1 MLQQKRIRARLTI
14 GKKLTIG
21 VISLLLIVSGGIG
34 CLSYRQAYQAVYGQ
48 TGEVIPQM
56 ADQGAMVIRKQLDY
70 YLVAM
75 EGIAS
80 RDEIRAMNWHQQ
92 QPVLE
97 YETRRL
103 KLLGMG
109 VVTPD
114 GQALYSD
121 GQKASLGDRD
131 YFKKA
136 MKGEA
141 NFSGVII
148 SKVTHSPVMMI
159 AVPIKAPNGHQSAV
173 LIARLDGNWLSEIIK
188 PIRYGAKGYS
198 YIIDE
203 KGTLIAHANKEFVLQ
218 QKNFIEEAKTN
229 PEYIQLSLMFQR
241 MVRGE
246 SGFDDYPFMGSDRFF
261 GFAPIQGTGWSIAVG
276 AHKADVFHQLSSM
289 CRNIGISAL
298 VFMGIGICLT
308 LMISRNI
315 VLPIN
320 DCVGFTGLLAQG
332 NYSKDVPE
340 QFIRRNDELGD
351 LARAF
356 DTMTHNTRE
365 LLKDIGTGVQVVT
378 SSATD
383 LADVSQRMKEDSDN
397 TADNSNTVAAAAE
410 QMDKNMGN
418 VSRAM
423 EETSANIQMIVAAA
437 EEMAATIQEIASNT
451 AKGHIITTNAVQTA
465 KLVYEQI
472 NQLGDAAKDIS
483 KVTETITDISEQTNL
498 LALNASIEA
507 ARAGGAGKGFAV
519 VAGEIKTLARQTAEA
534 TDEINMKI
542 TGIQTTTTQSITSIE
557 EIVRVINE
565 INQSMSTVATAV
577 EEQSAT
583 TREISSTVSQFAS
596 GVSSVNDNMTQISAA
611 TADVTKNISRVSQ
624 DAKQLNHGSAQVNK
638 SSGELSRL
646 AEDLTRMLERFKI

>member
-1 MLQQKRIRARLTI
+1 MLQQKQIRARLTI

-34 CLSYRQAYQAVYGQ
+34 CLCYRQAYQAVYGQ
-48 TGEVIPQM
+48 IGEVIPQM
-56 ADQGAMVIRKQLDY
+56 ADEGAMIIRKQLDY

-80 RDEIRAMNWHQQ
+80 RDDIRAMNWEQQ

-114 GQALYSD
+114 GQASYSD
-121 GQKASLGDRD
+121 GQKASLSDRD

-136 MKGEA
+136 MKGET

-148 SKVTHSPVMMI
+148 SKVTNSPVMMI
-159 AVPIKAPNGHQSAV
+159 AVPIKAPAGQQSAV
-173 LIARLDGNWLSEIIK
+173 LIARLDGNWLNEITK
-188 PIRYGAKGYS
+188 PIRYGGKGYS

-218 QKNFIEEAKTN
+218 QKNFIEAAKTN
-229 PEYIQLSLMFQR
+229 PEYMRLSLMFQK
-241 MVRGE
+241 MIIGE

-289 CRNIGISAL
+289 CRNIGISSL
-298 VFMGIGICLT
+298 VFIGIGMFLT
-308 LMISRNI
+308 LMLSRNI

-320 DCVGFTGLLAQG
+320 DFVGFTGLLAEG

-340 QFIRRNDELGD
+340 KFIRRNDELGD
-351 LARAF
+351 LGRAF
-356 DTMTHNTRE
+356 DAMMHNTRK
-365 LLKDIGTGVQVVT
+365 LLKDIGTCVQVVT
-378 SSATD
+378 LSATD
-383 LADVSQRMKEDSDN
+383 LAAVSERMKEDSES

-410 QMDKNMGN
+410 QMDKNMDN
-418 VSRAM
+418 VSKAM
-423 EETSANIQMIVAAA
+423 VETSDNIQMIVSAA
-437 EEMAATIQEIASNT
+437 EEMAATIQEISSNT
-451 AKGHIITTNAVQTA
+451 AKGHIITTNAVQTVN
-465 KLVYEQI
+465 LVYEQI
-472 NQLGDAAKDIS
+472 NQLGDAARDIS
-483 KVTETITDISEQTNL
+483 KVTETITDISEQTKL
-498 LALNASIEA
+498 LALNATIEA
-507 ARAGGAGKGFAV
+507 ARAGEAGKGFAV

-534 TDEINMKI
+534 TDAINMKI
-542 TGIQTTTTQSITSIE
+542 TGIQTTTAQSITSIK
-557 EIVRVINE
+557 EIVGVINE
-565 INQSMSTVATAV
+565 INQSMSTVAIAV
-577 EEQSAT
+577 EEQSVT
-583 TREISSTVSQFAS
+583 TSEISSTVSQFAS
-596 GVSSVNDNMTQISAA
+596 GVGSVNDNMTQISAT
-611 TADVTKNISRVSQ
+611 TADVTKNISSVSQ

-638 SSGELSRL
+638 SAGELSSL
-646 AEDLTRMLERFKI
+646 AEDLTRLLERFKI